1 MTLVTQC
8 RSIAGDLFSLI
19 LMVIATVLFAQQTNQ
34 IHEAAALIA
43 SSLSQD

>member
-8 RSIAGDLFSLI
+8 SSIVDDLFSLI

-34 IHEAAALIA
+34 IEAAALIA
-43 SSLSQD
+43 SSLSKD